1 MRTKRSLSL
10 SSGSTAQ
17 RAAHQLPVMA
27 ATPEPPTQQARQPAS
42 NSRRRAA
49 LAMAASLAM
58 AAPLAA
64 DAKTK
69 WNDPNPNPGW
79 DKYYGGKCNELER
92 CVQAGDLRQ
101 LWRFHSRDLHREC
114 IPRGDP
120 FR

>member
-1 MRTKRSLSL
+1 
-10 SSGSTAQ
+10 
-17 RAAHQLPVMA
+17 MA